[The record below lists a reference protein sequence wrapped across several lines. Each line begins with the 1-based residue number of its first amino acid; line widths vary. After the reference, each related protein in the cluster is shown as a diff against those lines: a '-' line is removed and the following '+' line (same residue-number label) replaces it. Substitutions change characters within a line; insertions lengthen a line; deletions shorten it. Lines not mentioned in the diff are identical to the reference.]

1 MLRPTYPTQ
10 QADAGHIP
18 ASHYLTS
25 TTAGPAQASLTS
37 CTCAGH
43 RRPQSDPWR
52 WLGPSV
58 VIAASGA
65 GFYGLAALLDAAT
78 HTAVALSSLGVG
90 GVGGITIALGRK

>member
-1 MLRPTYPTQ
+1 MMRPTHPTQ

-18 ASHYLTS
+18 ASQYLTS
-25 TTAGPAQASLTS
+25 NAAGPARTSPTPCS
-37 CTCAGH
+37 CTGH
-43 RRPQSDPWR
+43 HRPQSDPWR

-90 GVGGITIALGRK
+90 GVGGITIGLGRR